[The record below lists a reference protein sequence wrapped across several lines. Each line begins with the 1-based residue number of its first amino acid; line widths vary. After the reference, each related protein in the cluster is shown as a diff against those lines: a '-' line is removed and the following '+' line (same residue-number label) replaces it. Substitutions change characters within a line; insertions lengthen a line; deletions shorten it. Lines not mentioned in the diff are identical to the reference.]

1 MEGLPNS
8 RAIGWP
14 RDGFSVMNEQ
24 APEISLD
31 RSHSRESSHSHFSAE
46 FIVVYLRVVQG
57 CNLNCAHCFTL
68 GNRDEYRLV
77 DLDHV
82 RQFLRAIVKNVG
94 PKKAVV
100 YIHGGE
106 TFLAPREHLAAV
118 NKIVR
123 EEFISLN
130 HYDIIPQTNLMYEV
144 DDAYIDFIKQEYN
157 SQIGISWDY
166 KIRFNTAGK
175 NLDEALFFTNFS
187 KLVEG
192 GIDAA
197 IAITVQKHLLK
208 SDPLEWLPKFTGAK
222 SIDFEF
228 LTLFDNKTRNL
239 KVNNDE
245 WSEYLFNVVQYYASH
260 SLTWSMPQVDLFTK
274 SFVENRI
281 FSCKGNCCLNRT
293 FTLNCNGSVG
303 LCPDQAYFAPISNMK
318 EVVEDWDQFELKGR
332 ETYLRQMVQP
342 LHELCS
348 TCEFYDHC
356 GGNCEP
362 DLFDAGSK
370 ECPLS
375 RKTLK
380 FQKENLEL
388 FMNKLQLAKTNL
400 VELRDV
406 NSEERREER
415 RKERPQCH

>member
-1 MEGLPNS
+1 MG
-8 RAIGWP
+8 
-14 RDGFSVMNEQ
+14 D
-24 APEISLD
+24 
-31 RSHSRESSHSHFSAE
+31 HTHFSSE

-68 GNRDEYRLV
+68 GNRDEFRLV
-77 DLDHV
+77 DLNHV
-82 RQFLRAIVKNVG
+82 RQFLRAIVQNVS

-118 NKIVR
+118 NEIVR
-123 EEFISLN
+123 EEFASLN

-144 DDAYIDFIKQEYN
+144 DDEYIAFIKREYN
-157 SQIGISWDY
+157 SQIGVSWDY
-166 KIRFNTAGK
+166 KIRFNTAEK
-175 NLDEALFFTNFS
+175 NLDEGLFFNNFA
-187 KLVEG
+187 KLTAG
-192 GIDAA
+192 GLDVAV
-197 IAITVQKHLLK
+197 AITVQKHLLRAEAA
-208 SDPLEWLPKFTGAK
+208 EWLPKFDGAK
-222 SIDFEF
+222 SLDFEF
-228 LTLFDNKTRNL
+228 LTLFDTKTRNL

-245 WSEYLFNVVQYYASH
+245 WSEYLFKVVQYYVKESP
-260 SLTWSMPQVDLFTK
+260 TWSMPQIDLFTK

-303 LCPDQAYFAPISNMK
+303 LCPDQAYVAPISDIG
-318 EVVEDWDQFELKGR
+318 EVAESWESFELKGR
-332 ETYLRQMVQP
+332 ESFLRQMVQP
-342 LHELCS
+342 IHELCS

-362 DLFDAGSK
+362 DLFDATSK

-375 RKTLK
+375 RKTLR
-380 FQKENLEL
+380 FQKENLSL
-388 FMNKLQLAKTNL
+388 FINKLHLAKTNL

-406 NSEERREER
+406 NREV
-415 RKERPQCH
+415 RPACH